1 MDSNQPPAPSTS
13 TPGSMPAGTSGG
25 PVPGHAPA
33 GASLPRLVAIMD
45 RLLAP
50 DGCPWDREQ
59 TLESLRP
66 FLIEETY
73 EVLDALSRG
82 DVAGHCEELG
92 DLLMQIVF
100 QAALRARDGAFDV
113 DAVVAG
119 ISDKLERRHPHVFG
133 DTAGVTTSAQ
143 VLAQWE
149 DIKRAE
155 KAAAAGRNGADG
167 TNGPNG
173 TAGTAGTAGAPQAR
187 ILAGAKPAPALA
199 RAQKIGGKAG
209 KAGFDWAGWQGSLAK
224 VEEEVREVAEAARGG
239 VAKEMHH
246 EIGDLLFAVV
256 NVARKL
262 GVDAENA
269 LVDATTR
276 FQRRFEDVEDGL
288 AARGKTPQTSN
299 LEEMDALWNEAKRR
313 EPKT

>member
-1 MDSNQPPAPSTS
+1 MN
-13 TPGSMPAGTSGG
+13 
-25 PVPGHAPA
+25 
-33 GASLPRLVAIMD
+33 

-59 TLESLRP
+59 TLDTLRP
-66 FLIEETY
+66 FLVEETY

-100 QAALRARDGAFDV
+100 QAALRAAQGSFDI
-113 DAVVAG
+113 DAVVAS
-119 ISDKLERRHPHVFG
+119 ISEKLIRRHPHVFG
-133 DTAGVTTSAQ
+133 DAVGVNTSDQ

-149 DIKRAE
+149 EIKRAE
-155 KAAAAGRNGADG
+155 KAAAGATTGRA
-167 TNGPNG
+167 
-173 TAGTAGTAGAPQAR
+173 
-187 ILAGAKPAPALA
+187 LAGVPPGPALA
-199 RAQKIGGKAG
+199 RAQKVGSKAG
-209 KAGFDWAGWQGSLAK
+209 KVGFDWPGWEGSFAK
-224 VEEEVREVAEAARGG
+224 VEEEVREVAEAARAGEPAA
-239 VAKEMHH
+239 VHH

-269 LVDATTR
+269 LIDATTR
-276 FQRRFEDVEDGL
+276 FQRRFEVVEDSL
-288 AARGKTPQTSN
+288 AERGRTPRTST
-299 LEEMDALWNEAKRR
+299 LEEMDALWDDAKRR